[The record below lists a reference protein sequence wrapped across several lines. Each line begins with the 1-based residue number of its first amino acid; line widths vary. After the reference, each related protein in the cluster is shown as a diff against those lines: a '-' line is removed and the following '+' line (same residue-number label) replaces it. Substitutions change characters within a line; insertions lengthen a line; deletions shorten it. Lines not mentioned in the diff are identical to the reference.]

1 MDITVEMNLSVKN
14 VERAGYSFF
23 DLLSDVGGMQGLLIS
38 CCGIILGVLNYN
50 NFDNYLASR
59 LYKIKDKP
67 KPTKEKDK

>member
-38 CCGIILGVLNYN
+38 CCGTILGVLNYN

-67 KPTKEKDK
+67 TKKKEN

>member
-67 KPTKEKDK
+67 KPSKEKEN